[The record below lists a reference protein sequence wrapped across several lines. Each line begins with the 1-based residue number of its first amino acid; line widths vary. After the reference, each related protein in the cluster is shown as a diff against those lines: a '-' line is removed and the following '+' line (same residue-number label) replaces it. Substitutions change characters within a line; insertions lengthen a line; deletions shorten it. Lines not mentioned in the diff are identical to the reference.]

1 MISTDIK
8 VYIDKDQGRNVPFF
22 ACEICGEKIIQKE
35 ENGMIFWNDKK
46 GVLAHKSCMQ
56 NHPDDKSYPSSEE
69 LESFFFNTL
78 HNSKIIPK
86 EDEFSV

>member
-1 MISTDIK
+1 MITTNIK
-8 VYIDKDQGRNVPFF
+8 VNMEEVQGRSVPFF
-22 ACEICGEKIIQKE
+22 TCEICGEKIIQKE

-46 GVLAHKSCMQ
+46 GVLAHKSCME
-56 NHPDDKSYPSSEE
+56 NHPEDKSYPSSAE

-86 EDEFSV
+86 EDEVSV